1 MKKNFLV
8 ELSTKQLNVTGSENL
23 LRFKENEKENLLLV
37 DCGMLQE
44 ININSL
50 SKENCNFN
58 FDVKN
63 IKGVFIT
70 HVHNDH
76 VGKLP
81 ILIKTGYNG
90 KIYMSKETALFV
102 ENVLLD
108 NLKIHREEAKKFNK
122 KPLYDED
129 EIEKVLSLIE
139 PVEYKKTYKINCD
152 RVNVEFEYYRNNHI
166 LGASSIYLKIGYKF
180 NKIHYIF
187 SGDYNVANE
196 LLKKKVHLPKKAIK
210 ARKINIVLE
219 STYGATRR
227 REENNFMDIY
237 SSLIRGIVHERKK
250 LIIAINALHKAQE
263 VLYVIKRIKEQI
275 GEKFLEEYG
284 KEFPKIYLDG
294 KLAIR
299 HTYTYAGIMK
309 KDLKPSG
316 LIEVLD
322 DSSRLEAI
330 ENPNAII
337 LSTAGMMSNG
347 PIVEYIKKLLPN
359 ENVKFIIVSYCSE
372 GTVGRKILEKVE
384 YIKNTRKAGKKE
396 DSIDRVINLFGKEL
410 IVNADVEKV
419 TSLSTHARQEELLD
433 FIKNFNRKNIS
444 SILLN
449 HGEELVREKFKR
461 TIAEELDI
469 DEDKIHLYDR
479 RNRFVFSKH
488 GLEKKV
494 PIIPEEKE
502 KERKEK
508 KEKKIIKR
516 EHV

>member
-1 MKKNFLV
+1 M
-8 ELSTKQLNVTGSENL
+8 
-23 LRFKENEKENLLLV
+23 
-37 DCGMLQE
+37 
-44 ININSL
+44 
-50 SKENCNFN
+50 
-58 FDVKN
+58 
-63 IKGVFIT
+63 
-70 HVHNDH
+70 
-76 VGKLP
+76 
-81 ILIKTGYNG
+81 
-90 KIYMSKETALFV
+90 
-102 ENVLLD
+102 
-108 NLKIHREEAKKFNK
+108 
-122 KPLYDED
+122 
-129 EIEKVLSLIE
+129 
-139 PVEYKKTYKINCD
+139 
-152 RVNVEFEYYRNNHI
+152 
-166 LGASSIYLKIGYKF
+166 
-180 NKIHYIF
+180 
-187 SGDYNVANE
+187 
-196 LLKKKVHLPKKAIK
+196 HLPKKAIK

-322 DSSRLEAI
+322 DSSRLDAI